1 MKLPFCS
8 PPPLGIAHFTAISV
22 EPLSFVEMAARIG
35 YSTVGL
41 RLHPAFPGAPF
52 YQIPPGSALMRS
64 VRARL
69 ADTGLSV
76 YDIEFVVIDANF
88 NPENL
93 MPMLESAGELGAR
106 RLSLC
111 GDDPDRSRLI
121 ASFAALCDLAARFE
135 IGVDLECMAW
145 RKVASFVDAI
155 GVVQAAD
162 RPNGGALVDAL
173 HLARTGEVPADVL
186 RAPAGF
192 IRSAQL
198 CDAPAARPES
208 EAAVIAEARSGR
220 LPPGEGDLPLREL
233 LSALPDAAAL
243 SVEVPVTEGAP
254 PEPHARNVF
263 AATQRL
269 FEKLREGAENRQD
282 WARPAG

>member
-1 MKLPFCS
+1 MKLPLR

-22 EPLSFVEMAARIG
+22 EPISFVEMAARIG
-35 YSTVGL
+35 YSAVGL

-52 YQIPPGSALMRS
+52 YQIPVGSGLMRS
-64 VRARL
+64 LRARL
-69 ADTGLSV
+69 ADTGLSI

-88 NPENL
+88 NPQSL
-93 MPMLESAGELGAR
+93 TSILESAGELGAR

-121 ASFAALCDLAARFE
+121 ANFAALCDLAAPFE

-145 RKVASFVDAI
+145 RNVASFADAI
-155 GVVQAAD
+155 SVVQGAG
-162 RPNGGALVDAL
+162 RPNGGILVDAL
-173 HLARTGEVPADVL
+173 HLARTGGVPIDVL
-186 RAPAGF
+186 SAPPAL

-208 EAAVIAEARSGR
+208 EAAIIAEARSGR

-233 LSALPDAAAL
+233 LSALPDDAVL
-243 SVEVPVTEGAP
+243 SVEVPMTDGAS
-254 PEPHARNVF
+254 PEPHARKVF
-263 AATQRL
+263 AAAQRL
-269 FEKLREGAENRQD
+269 FEKLREESG
-282 WARPAG
+282 